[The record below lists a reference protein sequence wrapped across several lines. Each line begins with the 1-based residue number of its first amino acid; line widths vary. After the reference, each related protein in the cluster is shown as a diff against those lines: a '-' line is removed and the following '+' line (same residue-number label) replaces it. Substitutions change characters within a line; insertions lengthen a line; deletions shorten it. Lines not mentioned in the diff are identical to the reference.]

1 MSTTNST
8 LKYRVTKL
16 EKKVDD
22 LCGDLNRLT
31 TNHIPHIQEEIA
43 GIKGDV
49 KALKIRIDL
58 LTMINVA
65 AIVLG
70 LIFSKL
76 L

>member
-1 MSTTNST
+1 MTNNST

-16 EKKVDD
+16 EKKVDE
-22 LCGDLNRLT
+22 LCNDLNRLT
-31 TNHIPHIQEEIA
+31 TNHIPHLQEEIV

-58 LTMINVA
+58 LTIINVGA
-65 AIVLG
+65 LALSLV
-70 LIFSKL
+70 FAKL

>member
-1 MSTTNST
+1 MTNNST

-22 LCGDLNRLT
+22 LCNDLNRLT

-58 LTMINVA
+58 LTIINVGA
-65 AIVLG
+65 LALSLV
-70 LIFSKL
+70 FAKL